1 MNAPCNGCPER
12 HPRCHG
18 ECERYLAFAEKKEK
32 ERTEKAKNN
41 DTLGFLIYS
50 KVESKKKGIKVIRS
64 GRTESNGHRY
74 YEQSH

>member
-1 MNAPCNGCPER
+1 MNAPCKGCPNR

-32 ERTEKAKNN
+32 ERMEKAKNN

-50 KVESKKKGIKVIRS
+50 KVKSKKKGIKVIHHDRQD
-64 GRTESNGHRY
+64 HVAHY
-74 YEQSH
+74 